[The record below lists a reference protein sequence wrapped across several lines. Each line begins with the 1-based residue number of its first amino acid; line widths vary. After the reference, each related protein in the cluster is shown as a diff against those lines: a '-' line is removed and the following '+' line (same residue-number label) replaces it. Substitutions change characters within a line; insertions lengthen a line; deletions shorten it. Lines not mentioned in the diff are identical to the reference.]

1 MRTRSSMP
9 FFFVSSLALG
19 AAAQAT
25 APEPAAGAPA
35 SQSTAPQSTPPRATE
50 AAAPV
55 RAEGT
60 LELGVSATPPA
71 SDPYAIDT
79 NSELDSGSSEAAVA
93 PSERTGFEAGLR
105 LGATLPVGKAGRNV
119 FGVDRDLKDL
129 TAWRAPVWIDV
140 GYHFSDVMTFGAY
153 AQVGVGGN
161 GDACEQI
168 QSSVAELGELRGG
181 DCDWSDIRLGAH
193 AQWRL
198 APAAAVD
205 PWLGV
210 GLGYEWLSYR
220 TVLVADVTN
229 TTTGNT
235 QAVALRI
242 AERLGGPELLL
253 QGGIDFQV
261 DDSLRIGPYASAT
274 FGQYLGDEYDCDIQ
288 TAACPTGSSVE
299 GPAFHSWLGVGLRGA
314 YAP

>member
-19 AAAQAT
+19 AAAQA
-25 APEPAAGAPA
+25 AAPA
-35 SQSTAPQSTPPRATE
+35 QPDAAPVQQSTAPRATD
-50 AAAPV
+50 APPPA
-55 RAEGT
+55 RAEGA

-71 SDPYAIDT
+71 SDPYAIDAH
-79 NSELDSGSSEAAVA
+79 SELDQGSSEAAVA

-129 TAWRAPVWIDV
+129 TAWRAPVWVDV

-161 GDACEQI
+161 GDACDQI
-168 QSSVAELGELRGG
+168 QGSVPELGELRGG

-210 GLGYEWLSYR
+210 GVGYEWLSYR
-220 TVLVADVTN
+220 TVLVADVTD

-274 FGQYLGDEYDCDIQ
+274 FGQYLGDEYSCDIQ